1 MTETS
6 LSLMKEGQTV
16 NIHDY
21 DKALYYT
28 LWGQWDELLLL
39 MVRTQD
45 DLLSKKIHHFLNDYH
60 YSQNKGKIITSH
72 DNLLYYVDHA
82 MKSLPTLMMKI

>member
-1 MTETS
+1 MD
-6 LSLMKEGQTV
+6 V
-16 NIHDY
+16 PDY

-28 LWGQWDELLLL
+28 LWGQWDDLLVL

-45 DLLSKKIHHFLNDYH
+45 DILSKRIQHFLHAFHHSLDE
-60 YSQNKGKIITSH
+60 KKIIESH

-82 MKSLPTLMMKI
+82 MKHVPSAAMKI

>member
-1 MTETS
+1 M
-6 LSLMKEGQTV
+6 Q
-16 NIHDY
+16 IPDY

-39 MVRTQD
+39 MVRTED

-60 YSQNKGKIITSH
+60 YSRDTEKVSESH
-72 DNLLYYVDHA
+72 DNLLYYIEHA
-82 MKSLPTLMMKI
+82 MKNIPSMIMKI